1 MIYNVVMID
10 RYTDGE
16 IEVNFKSY
24 RDLDQARAYYD
35 HLIATHNARVIE
47 GDEYYTVFDEDDE
60 GNFLVLEI
68 MESRLN

>member
-10 RYTDGE
+10 RYADGE

-35 HLIATHNARVIE
+35 HIIAIHNTRVIE
-47 GDEYYTVFDEDDE
+47 GDEWYTVFDEDENGD
-60 GNFLVLEI
+60 FLIMEI